1 MKISL
6 KRTPEQVELIKAMA
20 SKNRDVAY
28 EAQVALAQFLGPVL
42 AEVINNAPVLSNLF
56 STLSFNSEDNPSI
69 PLDLYYEISDEDYIQ
84 IYSQQVAGGLP
95 TNQVLPTTAEMK
107 ITTYT
112 LDSALSFDKR
122 YAAKSRMDVISKT
135 FTRMAQEIL
144 FKQERTSA
152 NLILSSLAN
161 ATTGGKQHLQL
172 ANTKGRFLL
181 QDMNELLTLSR
192 RVFTSFSAGTPAG
205 GVSGMG
211 ITDMMIS
218 PEIEEELRSMAYNPI
233 NTKGSPISTT
243 EPGGGSVAGT
253 AQDNRNTAFVT
264 APDNV
269 RLGLF
274 NGAGVPSFYGVNLL
288 IFNEFGKGQKFNKV
302 FGALADGKSY
312 SNASGTVT
320 KSYSSPGSSFDT
332 DSELILGINRNR
344 ESLIRAVAVDSENG
358 TEFNLVADDQYS
370 IRQGKIG
377 YFGSM
382 QEGRLVLDTRALFGK
397 IITR

>member
-161 ATTGGKQHLQL
+161 ASTGGKQHLQV

-233 NTKGSPISTT
+233 NTKGSPIS
-243 EPGGGSVAGT
+243 GSETAGVKVD
-253 AQDNRNTAFVT
+253 ADQRNSAFVT

-302 FGALADGKSY
+302 FGALAEGKTY
-312 SNASGTVT
+312 SNAVGGNPQTYAPGT
-320 KSYSSPGSSFDT
+320 FDNT
-332 DSELILGINRNR
+332 SELILGINRNR

-397 IITR
+397 IILR